1 MSVPRGSTFSI
12 LACRAKRSRGLV
24 PCRSAKFDVLTQKL
38 CGNGLGNYVQTRYHQ
53 KTGSVC
59 LVLFRH
65 HTLFGQF
72 LFRILVFG
80 KAREAHAAQHIA
92 SLGELNIIIADDFDT
107 IAPGIAKI

>member
-1 MSVPRGSTFSI
+1 MKCPPTEHEEQQHHGM
-12 LACRAKRSRGLV
+12 LPKRRL
-24 PCRSAKFDVLTQKL
+24 RLQRR
-38 CGNGLGNYVQTRYHQ
+38 YVQTRYHQ
-53 KTGSVC
+53 KTGLVC

-107 IAPGIAKI
+107 VAPGIAKI